1 MTNHE
6 SELND
11 LYKTR
16 IESLGLGYRAEKA
29 LRNGGVR
36 TLGGIFRKG
45 ESGLLLIEG
54 LGIKSIREI
63 KEKTD
68 RYKQMILGSN
78 NSEPIAS
85 PSVEA
90 STVYSADAGVIESV
104 PALLEFE
111 ENDDIVSILAEHFSY
126 SKDVIKSPSRKKEIV
141 RVRDYI
147 AYLLREYASMSY
159 PVIGELLGG
168 RDHTTIIHSYNKIK
182 KLIAENPLVNAEISE
197 LTDKVKSIKDKKER
211 IEKTI
216 AQQILVFAEA
226 EKIRRKGM
234 VFKEISERDMKILE
248 LYREGLTLR
257 NISEFFGITHER
269 IRQIVIMAIKRLAVN
284 DSITRGIQL
293 DPEIVLEEE
302 FKKRN
307 NAKLKKKPIIIQTP
321 KEIRWSRYYITCKS
335 CGLTTYPH
343 VRKGLCEKCVGGYRD
358 DRREHIIIEHGNKCD
373 SCGIAREQAIS
384 VYNRDLYITKT
395 QNVFCKK
402 CFLLNSGRILGQS
415 SKNRRNKTFS

>member
-1 MTNHE
+1 
-6 SELND
+6 
-11 LYKTR
+11 
-16 IESLGLGYRAEKA
+16 
-29 LRNGGVR
+29 
-36 TLGGIFRKG
+36 
-45 ESGLLLIEG
+45 
-54 LGIKSIREI
+54 
-63 KEKTD
+63 
-68 RYKQMILGSN
+68 
-78 NSEPIAS
+78 
-85 PSVEA
+85 
-90 STVYSADAGVIESV
+90 
-104 PALLEFE
+104 
-111 ENDDIVSILAEHFSY
+111 
-126 SKDVIKSPSRKKEIV
+126 
-141 RVRDYI
+141 
-147 AYLLREYASMSY
+147 
-159 PVIGELLGG
+159 
-168 RDHTTIIHSYNKIK
+168 
-182 KLIAENPLVNAEISE
+182 LIAENPIVNAEISE

-216 AQQILVFAEA
+216 AQQISVFAEA
-226 EKIRRKGM
+226 EKIRKKERM
-234 VFKEISERDMKILE
+234 VFKEISERDKKILE

-269 IRQIVIMAIKRLAVN
+269 IRQIVITAIKRLAIN

-307 NAKLKKKPIIIQTP
+307 NAKLKKKPVIIQTP

-343 VRKGLCEKCVGGYRD
+343 VRKGLCEKCIGGYRD